1 MPDYKHRRINL
12 APKRQEDGTWRCPYT
27 IIEFRPTCWAYRKGC
42 PDALFPSHEEA
53 EAAALEEAKRIVDA
67 LDPHAP
73 LPLSNPP
80 LIGGRYG
87 LSMRR
92 LTFSIVQGIVYIG
105 QLVVF
110 SLQNWRKALNTI
122 MIFAWSRR

>member
-12 APKRQEDGTWRCPYT
+12 APKRQGDGTWQCPYT
-27 IIEFRPTCWAYRKGC
+27 IIEFRSTCWAYRKGC

-53 EAAALEEAKRIVDA
+53 AAAALEEAKRIVDA
-67 LDPHAP
+67 LEPHAQV
-73 LPLSNPP
+73 PLSDSP

-87 LSMRR
+87 VRMRR
-92 LTFSIVQGIVYIG
+92 LTLSVIQGVVCIG
-105 QLVVF
+105 EVVVF
-110 SLQNWRKALNTI
+110 CLPNWRKALNTI